1 MDVVWW
7 AMIAK
12 GCLELKWVAPHACG
26 IHGGTRAQVVGV
38 GKSLKE
44 FQEVFGKTCVIVCIC
59 CCNI

>member
-1 MDVVWW
+1 
-7 AMIAK
+7 MIAK